1 MKVIPMQI
9 EAIASMEIKNP
20 KHKSVWSFCSALEDT
35 ATYEGDME
43 VCSRAVSMLVQGL
56 REWSSHRQSAR
67 NEYKSLMQTAQHRID
82 DIDNNY
88 SIWFDIDTDRIKD
101 YNTKAAI
108 QVEIV
113 TSASYI
119 IGLENET
126 LKHLFAII
134 TNLSFKK

>member
-9 EAIASMEIKNP
+9 EAIASMEYKNP
-20 KHKSVWSFCSALEDT
+20 KHESVWSFCSALENT
-35 ATYEGDME
+35 ATHEDAME
-43 VCSRAVSMLVQGL
+43 ASRAVSMLVQAL

-67 NEYKSLMQTAQHRID
+67 NEYKSLMQTAQNRID
-82 DIDNNY
+82 DIDNNLT
-88 SIWFDIDTDRIKD
+88 IWYDMDTDRVKD

-113 TSASYI
+113 TTAAYI
-119 IGLENET
+119 IGLEGDT